1 VKARLASLS
10 PRATLAIAGLALLVY
25 TAAVWFLV
33 ASPRNAEVARLGDEV
48 AAAETRLVAARAEVS
63 RPTPTAAPVPV
74 TDVLQL
80 SKAMPSSGDQA
91 GLVLELSALAAK
103 SGVKLR
109 SISPG
114 AAATGAGGATM
125 IPVTVT
131 LDGAYFKITRFLKM
145 ARALV
150 GVRGDRVRATGRL
163 FTVQSVELGES
174 QELGFPRLDGTIVL
188 NAYVY
193 DGPIAPATPPPS
205 TDGSPD
211 SEPSGSAA
219 AGSTS

>member
-1 VKARLASLS
+1 VKTRLASLS

-25 TAAVWFLV
+25 AAVVWLLLV
-33 ASPRNAEVARLGDEV
+33 SPKNAEVARLGDEV
-48 AAAETRLVAARAEVS
+48 AAAETRLVAAQAEAN
-63 RPTPTAAPVPV
+63 RPAAPATAPVPV
-74 TDVLQL
+74 TEVLQL

-91 GLVLELSALAAK
+91 GLVLELSALAAR

-114 AAATGAGGATM
+114 AATTGAGGAIM

-131 LDGAYFKITRFLKM
+131 LDGAYFKITRFLKL
-145 ARALV
+145 ARGLV
-150 GVRGDRVRATGRL
+150 GVRGDRVTATGRL
-163 FTVQSVELGES
+163 FTVQSVELVES
-174 QELGFPRLDGTIVL
+174 QTLGFPRLDGTIVL
-188 NAYVY
+188 NSYVY
-193 DGPIAPATPPPS
+193 DGPIAPPPS
-205 TDGSPD
+205 ADGSSD

>member
-1 VKARLASLS
+1 MKARLAALS
-10 PRATLAIAGLALLVY
+10 PRARLAVAGFALLVY

-33 ASPRNAEVARLGDEV
+33 VSPKNAEVAQLGDEV
-48 AAAETRLVAARAEVS
+48 AAAETRLVAAQAEAN
-63 RPTPTAAPVPV
+63 RPSAPSAAPVPV
-74 TDVLQL
+74 TEVVQL
-80 SKAMPSSGDQA
+80 AKAMPSSGDQA

-114 AAATGAGGATM
+114 AATTGAGGATM

-131 LDGAYFKITRFLKM
+131 LDGAYFKITKFLRL
-145 ARALV
+145 ARGLV
-150 GVRGDRVRATGRL
+150 GVRGERVTATGRL
-163 FTVQSVELGES
+163 LTVQSVELVES
-174 QELGFPRLDGTIVL
+174 QEHGFPRLDGTIVL

-193 DGPIAPATPPPS
+193 DGPIAPPTPPPS
-205 TDGSPD
+205 ATGSE

>member
-10 PRATLAIAGLALLVY
+10 PRARLAVAGLALLLY
-25 TAAVWFLV
+25 TAVVWFLV
-33 ASPRNAEVARLGDEV
+33 VSPKSAEVARLGDDV
-48 AAAETRLVAARAEVS
+48 AAAEARLVAAQAEAN
-63 RPTPTAAPVPV
+63 RPSAPAPAAVPV
-74 TDVLQL
+74 AEVLQL
-80 SKAMPSSGDQA
+80 AKAMPSSGDQA

-114 AAATGAGGATM
+114 APATGAGGATM

-131 LDGAYFKITRFLKM
+131 LDGAYFKITKFLKL
-145 ARALV
+145 ARQLV
-150 GVRGDRVRATGRL
+150 GVRGEQVTATGRL
-163 FTVQSVELGES
+163 LTVQSVELVES
-174 QELGFPRLDGTIVL
+174 QEHGFPRLDGTIVL

-193 DGPIAPATPPPS
+193 DGPIAPPTPPTTS
-205 TDGSPD
+205 D
-211 SEPSGSAA
+211 SESEPTGSAA